1 MDIRCPGVYT
11 VFSTSREET
20 MRTTARPLAIL
31 AVLALVVAACGG
43 DEGAEGTGGTSS
55 NGSVPAEGVAG
66 ANCALD
72 EVDGDTLNFYNWSE
86 YMDPDLI
93 TAFEDQYGVDVV
105 EDFYESNEAL
115 LAQMQAGAVYDLIV
129 PSDYMVGIMI
139 QNGLLA
145 PVNRTA
151 VPNLANLDPEFT
163 DLPYDPGPEYSAAY
177 QYGTT
182 GLGVNV
188 SIAGEDFPRSWSLV
202 FDPEINADFPGGV
215 SMLDDPRETM
225 GAALKYLGY
234 SLNDTELT
242 HLQEAADVVAAA
254 GITIFDSDQYDEA
267 LVAGEVTVAHGYSG
281 NMIVGIGDAEN
292 PDDYEYILP
301 EEGATLW
308 IDNMTVPANAEHPC
322 AAFTLMNFILDA
334 ENGAALT
341 NWNYYGTPNAAAVP
355 MVDAEVI
362 EFYAPTFETEGLEVI
377 EDTGDYEINFTDFLA
392 QAKS

>member
-1 MDIRCPGVYT
+1 
-11 VFSTSREET
+11 
-20 MRTTARPLAIL
+20 MRKVARLIAL
-31 AVLALVVAACGG
+31 LMVLALVIAACGG
-43 DEGAEGTGGTSS
+43 DDTGGETGGTPVD
-55 NGSVPAEGVAG
+55 GTEAPDGATG
-66 ANCALD
+66 ANCELD
-72 EVDGDTLNFYNWSE
+72 QVDGDLNFYNWSE
-86 YMDPDLI
+86 YMDPELV
-93 TAFEDQYGVDVV
+93 TAFEEQYEVDVV

-145 PVNRTA
+145 PINDDA
-151 VPNLANLDPEFT
+151 VPNLSNLLARFT
-163 DLPYDPGPEYSAAY
+163 ELPYDPGPEYSAAY

-188 SIAGEDFPRSWSLV
+188 SVVGEGYPRSWALL
-202 FDPEINADFPGGV
+202 FDPELTEGFPGGV
-215 SMLDDPRETM
+215 SVLNDPRETM

-234 SLNDTELT
+234 SLNDTDLD
-242 HLQEAADVVAAA
+242 HLQEAADTISAALG
-254 GITIFDSDQYDEA
+254 GIATFDSDQYDEA
-267 LVAGEVTVAHGYSG
+267 LVAGEVAVSHGYSG
-281 NMIVGIGDAEN
+281 NMIIGIGEAEN

-308 IDNMTVPANAEHPC
+308 IDNMAVPANAEHPC
-322 AAFTLMNFILDA
+322 TAFTFINYVLDA

-341 NWNYYGTPNAAAVP
+341 NWNYYGTPNEAAVDFVEP
-355 MVDAEVI
+355 EVI
-362 EFYAPTFETEGLEVI
+362 EFYAPTFEAEDLEVI